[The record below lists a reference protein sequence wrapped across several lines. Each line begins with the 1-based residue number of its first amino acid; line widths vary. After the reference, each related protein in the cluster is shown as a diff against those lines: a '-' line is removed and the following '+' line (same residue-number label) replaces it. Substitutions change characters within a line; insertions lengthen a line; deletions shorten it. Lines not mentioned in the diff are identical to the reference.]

1 MRWLSRPDLALGLR
15 GLPCLGF
22 GPAQWGGLLGQ
33 GKIPFSGTL
42 TQTIGDGTADF
53 SMPPV
58 RRGRG
63 QGLGHTGGAW
73 NSIWSP
79 VEEESHPTWLITAA
93 QLWLEGGAAEGGRC
107 QRGARGGDGAR
118 GCIGMDRDG
127 PERPVRGEVLT
138 EVDSDDIGA
147 LQGVAWRPIAQ

>member
-1 MRWLSRPDLALGLR
+1 VHHGLAFTARLGS
-15 GLPCLGF
+15 GAEGPTLPRFWPSPMGW
-22 GPAQWGGLLGQ
+22 PAGAGENQ
-33 GKIPFSGTL
+33 FFGTL

-79 VEEESHPTWLITAA
+79 VEEESHPTWLIMAA
-93 QLWLEGGAAEGGRC
+93 QLRPEGGAAEGSMRRRFTRLEMSVRCSRWGGSPRMHRHGR
-107 QRGARGGDGAR
+107 RWTGAACPR
-118 GCIGMDRDG
+118 
-127 PERPVRGEVLT
+127 
-138 EVDSDDIGA
+138 
-147 LQGVAWRPIAQ
+147 

>member
-1 MRWLSRPDLALGLR
+1 MGWLSQPDLALGLR

-22 GPAQWGGLLGQ
+22 GPTQWGGLLGQ

-79 VEEESHPTWLITAA
+79 VEEESHPTWLITVA
-93 QLWLEGGAAEGGRC
+93 QLRPKGGAAEGSMRRWFARLEMSARC
-107 QRGARGGDGAR
+107 ARWGGSPRMHRHGQRWTGAA
-118 GCIGMDRDG
+118 C
-127 PERPVRGEVLT
+127 P
-138 EVDSDDIGA
+138 
-147 LQGVAWRPIAQ
+147 W